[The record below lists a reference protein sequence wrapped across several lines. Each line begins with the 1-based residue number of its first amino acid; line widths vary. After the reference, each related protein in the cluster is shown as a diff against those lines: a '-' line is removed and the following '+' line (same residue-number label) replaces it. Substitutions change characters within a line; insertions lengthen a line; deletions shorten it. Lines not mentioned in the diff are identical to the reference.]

1 MKEEE
6 EEEEEEVVEAAEK
19 AAEGVWGRGWS
30 RGWKLREGRKLPAWK
45 RVEQVE
51 AADGNE
57 RDG

>member
-1 MKEEE
+1 MKEV
-6 EEEEEEVVEAAEK
+6 EEEEEEVVEVAEK